1 VTGESQHCVM
11 TAFNTQVCKTAD
23 DLSVATNALLH
34 DSPGM
39 VKGEIHKTSDF
50 QLQKLICPALALLAL

>member
-1 VTGESQHCVM
+1 M